1 MVNPLLCDKRETSA
15 RYALFHE
22 PEVFRRYV
30 ASSPFLW
37 WDNKVTFTYEHEYA
51 NKHTDLNAK
60 LFLSAGAL
68 EELDGRQMASNLKE
82 FARILEKRKYRG
94 LELKSHIF
102 EDEAHMSVLG
112 TAICRGISSV
122 FSKSNTKPT

>member
-1 MVNPLLCDKRETSA
+1 
-15 RYALFHE
+15 
-22 PEVFRRYV
+22 
-30 ASSPFLW
+30 
-37 WDNKVTFTYEHEYA
+37 
-51 NKHTDLNAK
+51 
-60 LFLSAGAL
+60 
-68 EELDGRQMASNLKE
+68 MASNLKE